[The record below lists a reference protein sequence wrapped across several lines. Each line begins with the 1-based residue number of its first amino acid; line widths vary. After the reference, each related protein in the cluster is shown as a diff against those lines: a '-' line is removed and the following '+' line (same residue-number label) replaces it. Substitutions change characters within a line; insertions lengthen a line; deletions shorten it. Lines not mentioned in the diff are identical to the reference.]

1 MVLPTTP
8 ILVTAATSILVLTL
22 YCSYYLVDGK
32 EKIRIIIHHFNSIY
46 IIASSLQESVTNAQ
60 RANINLDGRE
70 FCRQLDLDVFKNSS
84 TQKYYGF
91 LTRHNK

>member
-1 MVLPTTP
+1 MVLPTP

-46 IIASSLQESVTNAQ
+46 IIASSLQASVTNAQ
-60 RANINLDGRE
+60 RANINLDII
-70 FCRQLDLDVFKNSS
+70 RQLENVADSWTWSCF
-84 TQKYYGF
+84 
-91 LTRHNK
+91 